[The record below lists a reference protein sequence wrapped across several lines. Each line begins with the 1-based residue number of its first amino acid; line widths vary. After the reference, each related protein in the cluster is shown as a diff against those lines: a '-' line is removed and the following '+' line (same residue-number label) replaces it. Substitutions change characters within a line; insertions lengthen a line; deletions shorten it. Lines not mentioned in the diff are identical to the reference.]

1 MKIIIV
7 GGGKTGSALAHSLSG
22 ENHDVTVIEKRA
34 DKLQELCDDNDIM
47 GIVGSGL
54 DNDALS
60 QAGIESADLL
70 IAVTA
75 GDEDNLLCCLFAKK
89 NAECDTIARVRNPL
103 YVAETD
109 FIKQSVGL
117 SMIINPEY
125 ESAKSIARIVR
136 VPSVVEMN
144 TFFDGMM
151 DMLTF
156 KVGAGSIL
164 DGQNLSYVRNNI
176 EQDVLFCTVQRNG
189 ESIIPSGDFTLAGG
203 DKASIIIN
211 PAKATEFFTKI
222 GVSQKPIRSVMIA
235 GGGTTGFYVAKQLI
249 EMGINVCVVEIDE
262 DRCNELAELLPKALI
277 IHGDASDKQILAE
290 EGVYDYDAFV
300 ALTGFDEENIML
312 SLSVKDL
319 TGNKVITKI
328 DRVAFTDLIAK
339 LNLDS
344 VVYPY
349 VLTDEYILQY
359 VRAKNNTKGSNVEK
373 IYKLIG
379 DEVEALEFKIGE
391 KSRIIG
397 KPLRRL
403 KFKPNVII
411 CGILHRGKFII
422 PDGNSV
428 LHPGDRMVVVTG
440 QKNLNDVGDILN

>member
-7 GGGKTGSALAHSLSG
+7 GGGKTGSALARSLSG

-34 DKLQELCDDNDIM
+34 DRLQELCDDNDIM

-89 NAECDTIARVRNPL
+89 NADCDTIARVRNPL

-176 EQDVLFCTVQRNG
+176 EQDALFCTVQRNG

-211 PAKATEFFTKI
+211 PAKATDFL
-222 GVSQKPIRSVMIA
+222 QKSA
-235 GGGTTGFYVAKQLI
+235 
-249 EMGINVCVVEIDE
+249 
-262 DRCNELAELLPKALI
+262 
-277 IHGDASDKQILAE
+277 
-290 EGVYDYDAFV
+290 
-300 ALTGFDEENIML
+300 
-312 SLSVKDL
+312 
-319 TGNKVITKI
+319 
-328 DRVAFTDLIAK
+328 
-339 LNLDS
+339 
-344 VVYPY
+344 
-349 VLTDEYILQY
+349 
-359 VRAKNNTKGSNVEK
+359 
-373 IYKLIG
+373 
-379 DEVEALEFKIGE
+379 
-391 KSRIIG
+391 
-397 KPLRRL
+397 
-403 KFKPNVII
+403 
-411 CGILHRGKFII
+411 
-422 PDGNSV
+422 
-428 LHPGDRMVVVTG
+428 
-440 QKNLNDVGDILN
+440 

>member
-1 MKIIIV
+1 M
-7 GGGKTGSALAHSLSG
+7 
-22 ENHDVTVIEKRA
+22 
-34 DKLQELCDDNDIM
+34 
-47 GIVGSGL
+47 
-54 DNDALS
+54 
-60 QAGIESADLL
+60 
-70 IAVTA
+70 
-75 GDEDNLLCCLFAKK
+75 
-89 NAECDTIARVRNPL
+89 
-103 YVAETD
+103 
-109 FIKQSVGL
+109 
-117 SMIINPEY
+117 
-125 ESAKSIARIVR
+125 
-136 VPSVVEMN
+136 
-144 TFFDGMM
+144 
-151 DMLTF
+151 
-156 KVGAGSIL
+156 
-164 DGQNLSYVRNNI
+164 
-176 EQDVLFCTVQRNG
+176 
-189 ESIIPSGDFTLAGG
+189 
-203 DKASIIIN
+203 
-211 PAKATEFFTKI
+211 
-222 GVSQKPIRSVMIA
+222 
-235 GGGTTGFYVAKQLI
+235 
-249 EMGINVCVVEIDE
+249 
-262 DRCNELAELLPKALI
+262 
-277 IHGDASDKQILAE
+277 
-290 EGVYDYDAFV
+290 

-422 PDGNSV
+422 PDGNSI

>member
-7 GGGKTGSALAHSLSG
+7 GGGKTGSALARSLSG

-34 DKLQELCDDNDIM
+34 DRLQELCDDNDIM

-136 VPSVVEMN
+136 VPSAVEMN

-189 ESIIPSGDFTLAGG
+189 KSIIPSGDFTLAGG

-235 GGGTTGFYVAKQLI
+235 GGGTTGFYVA
-249 EMGINVCVVEIDE
+249 
-262 DRCNELAELLPKALI
+262 ELAELLPKALI

-422 PDGNSV
+422 PDGNSI